1 MLNHDQDGVELCFID
16 AGLVVSLNDDDR
28 SNLIDLF
35 KAVITNN
42 GAMVGQLMVDRSRR
56 AVKVV
61 DPDGFCREMGIIID
75 DVYQRGMQLGQIGVS
90 ALLQKV
96 LILCFKH
103 QVKLEPRFASV
114 IIAMGV
120 VEGLGRKLDPT
131 LDIIAGV
138 TPYVMRASVI
148 ANTPEVIIK
157 VAGTAS
163 NNLTES
169 E

>member
-1 MLNHDQDGVELCFID
+1 MHPGNIILANQDTESVELCFID
-16 AGLVVSLNDDDR
+16 AGLVVSLDGDDR
-28 SNLIDLF
+28 NNLIDLF
-35 KAVITNN
+35 KAVITND
-42 GAMVGQLMVDRSRR
+42 GRMVGHLMVERSRKS
-56 AVKVV
+56 VKVI
-61 DPDGFCREMGIIID
+61 DPDGFCREMEAIID
-75 DVYQRGMQLGQIGVS
+75 DVYQRGMQLGKIGVS

-96 LILCFKH
+96 LILCYKH

-148 ANTPEVIIK
+148 ANAPATILK
-157 VAGTAS
+157 AAD
-163 NNLTES
+163 
-169 E
+169 